1 MKNLVLCFILVF
13 TVVGGIQAQVTDKE
27 IADYHFN
34 QGRYAEAKLY
44 YDKLYET
51 APEQVYVNY
60 FKCLVALKEYET
72 AEQIL
77 KKRIKNKSTEVSALV
92 QLGNLYT
99 LQERKEE
106 AAKQFETAIDKVDPS
121 RPFIQRLA
129 NELSQIQQY
138 PYVILTYEKGK
149 KKGKDGYAYNF
160 EIANTKGQM
169 GDMNGMIDAFLV
181 LLLEEPHYL
190 NTVETSLARLI
201 KFEDHPDQSEMLRV
215 AILRKLQANPDNIT
229 MAELMTWFCIQTK
242 NYPCA
247 IQQCTAI
254 DKRLKEDGQRLIEL
268 ANLCLEDNAFKSAAD
283 CYDYIISKGQNNS
296 PYFYS
301 AKMGILQTRLKEYNS
316 TTTTKEQWSGLGL
329 QYQSTLSEIPI
340 TDETLPIIE
349 NFIQIIGY
357 RLQMADSAQRTVSN
371 YLDKYNFSPK
381 VRAKLKIVL
390 GDLNIIQN
398 QIWEA
403 SLLYSQVELEF
414 KEDVLGNEA
423 KFKNAKVSF
432 YAGDFAWAQSQLD
445 ALQGSPSK
453 LASNDAIDLS
463 VLILE
468 SISDSIETPLEIY
481 ARAELLAK
489 QYQYTATFAT
499 LDSIAK
505 EFPGHP
511 LIDEALYLKATISYD
526 QQDWAHCQQ
535 YLNDII
541 EFHFTELKYDDA
553 LMLLG
558 QLNEYHLNNKEEA
571 MKVYEK
577 ILTEQPGSLLV
588 TEARKSYR
596 RLRGDQMQ

>member
-1 MKNLVLCFILVF
+1 MKKLIFIFCLLGSCLG
-13 TVVGGIQAQVTDKE
+13 TVMAQVSDKE

-34 QGRYAEAKLY
+34 QGKFAEAKLY
-44 YDKLYET
+44 YDKLYT
-51 APEQVYVNY
+51 TTPEQVFPNY
-60 FKCLVALKEYET
+60 FKCLVALKEFET
-72 AEQIL
+72 AEEIL
-77 KKRIKNKSTEVSALV
+77 KKRVKNKSTEVSSLV
-92 QLGNLYT
+92 QLGNLYWM
-99 LQERKEE
+99 QERKEE

-190 NTVETSLARLI
+190 STVETSLARLI
-201 KFEDHPDQSEMLRV
+201 KFEDHPDQSETLRL
-215 AILRKLQANPDNIT
+215 AILRKLQTNPDNIT

-242 NYPCA
+242 NYSCA
-247 IQQCTAI
+247 LQQCTAI

-268 ANLCLEDNAFKSAAD
+268 ANLCVEDNAFKSAAD
-283 CYDYIISKGQNNS
+283 CYEYIISKGQVQT
-296 PYFYS
+296 PYYFT
-301 AKMGILQTRLKEYNS
+301 AKMGILQTRLKEYNMGN
-316 TTTTKEQWSGLGL
+316 TTAEQWGGLGQ
-329 QYQSTLSEIPI
+329 QYQSTLSI
-340 TDETLPIIE
+340 LPINDDVLPILE
-349 NFIQIIGY
+349 NFVQIIGY
-357 RLQMADSAQRTVSN
+357 RLQMADSAQRTVN
-371 YLDKYNFSPK
+371 HYLDNYNFSPK
-381 VRAKLKIVL
+381 VKAKLKIVL

-414 KEDVLGNEA
+414 KEDILGNEA
-423 KFKNAKVSF
+423 KYKNAKVSF

-445 ALQGSPSK
+445 ALKGSTSK
-453 LASNDAIDLS
+453 LVSNDAIDLS

-468 SISDSIETPLEIY
+468 SIPDSIETPLEIY

-489 QYQYTATFAT
+489 QYQYNATFVT

-511 LIDEALYLKATISYD
+511 LIDEALYLKATIAYD
-526 QQDWAHCQQ
+526 QQDWMHCQQ
-535 YLNDII
+535 YLNEII

-558 QLNEYHLNNKEEA
+558 QLNEFHLNNKEEA
-571 MKVYEK
+571 MKIYEK

>member
-1 MKNLVLCFILVF
+1 MKKLVLFCTILL
-13 TVVGGIQAQVTDKE
+13 GAILGLNAQVTDKE

-51 APEQVYVNY
+51 TPEQVYTNY
-60 FKCLVALKEYET
+60 FKCLVALKEFET

-77 KKRIKNKSTEVSALV
+77 KKRIKNKSTEISSLV
-92 QLGNLYT
+92 QLGNLYVI
-99 LQERKEE
+99 QDRKEE
-106 AAKQFETAIDKVDPS
+106 AAKQFEIAIDKVDPA
-121 RPFIQRLA
+121 RAFIQRLA

-138 PYVILTYEKGK
+138 HYVIMAYEKGK
-149 KKGKDGYAYNF
+149 KKGKDGYAYNY

-190 NTVETSLARLI
+190 STVETSLARLI

-215 AILRKLQANPDNIT
+215 AILKKLQTNPDNIT
-229 MAELMTWFCIQTK
+229 LAEIMTWFCIQTK

-247 IQQCTAI
+247 LQQCIAI

-316 TTTTKEQWSGLGL
+316 TNTTQEQWSGLGT
-329 QYQSTLSEIPI
+329 QYQSTLSQIPI
-340 TDETLPIIE
+340 NDETLPIIE

-371 YLDKYNFSPK
+371 YLEKYNFSPK
-381 VRAKLKIVL
+381 VRAKLKIIL

-445 ALQGSPSK
+445 ALKGSTSK
-453 LASNDAIDLS
+453 LVSNDAIDLS

-468 SISDSIETPLEIY
+468 SIPDSIEIPLEIY
-481 ARAELLAK
+481 ARAELQAK
-489 QYQYTATFAT
+489 QYQYATTFTT

-511 LIDEALYLKATISYD
+511 LIDEALFLKATMAYN
-526 QQDWAHCQQ
+526 QLDWASCEK
-535 YLNDII
+535 YLKEII

-553 LMLLG
+553 MMMMG
-558 QLNEYHLNNKEEA
+558 QLNEYHLNNNEEA
-571 MKVYEK
+571 MKWYEK

>member
-1 MKNLVLCFILVF
+1 
-13 TVVGGIQAQVTDKE
+13 
-27 IADYHFN
+27 
-34 QGRYAEAKLY
+34 
-44 YDKLYET
+44 
-51 APEQVYVNY
+51 
-60 FKCLVALKEYET
+60 
-72 AEQIL
+72 
-77 KKRIKNKSTEVSALV
+77 
-92 QLGNLYT
+92 
-99 LQERKEE
+99 
-106 AAKQFETAIDKVDPS
+106 
-121 RPFIQRLA
+121 
-129 NELSQIQQY
+129 
-138 PYVILTYEKGK
+138 
-149 KKGKDGYAYNF
+149 
-160 EIANTKGQM
+160 
-169 GDMNGMIDAFLV
+169 
-181 LLLEEPHYL
+181 
-190 NTVETSLARLI
+190 
-201 KFEDHPDQSEMLRV
+201 
-215 AILRKLQANPDNIT
+215 
-229 MAELMTWFCIQTK
+229 
-242 NYPCA
+242 
-247 IQQCTAI
+247 
-254 DKRLKEDGQRLIEL
+254 
-268 ANLCLEDNAFKSAAD
+268 
-283 CYDYIISKGQNNS
+283 
-296 PYFYS
+296 
-301 AKMGILQTRLKEYNS
+301 
-316 TTTTKEQWSGLGL
+316 LGL

-340 TDETLPIIE
+340 TDEALPIIE

-381 VRAKLKIVL
+381 VRAKLKIIL

-445 ALQGSPSK
+445 ALKGSTSK
-453 LASNDAIDLS
+453 LVSNDAIDLS

-468 SISDSIETPLEIY
+468 SIPDSIETPLEIY

-489 QYQYTATFAT
+489 QYQYNATFTT

-526 QQDWAHCQQ
+526 QMDWINCEK
-535 YLNDII
+535 YLKEII

-553 LMLLG
+553 MMMMG

-571 MKVYEK
+571 MKWYEK